1 MSQQVSIPEM
11 INQSKAVLTSP
22 NEITFERYERSGNL
36 THAAIYIGIAAV
48 IAGLLGLITP
58 PFGFGGLLS
67 GILGALANFF
77 IFTGL
82 VFYIGRS
89 QGGTGTFDEVA
100 YTFSLF
106 IAPLIVI
113 RAVVGLFAIIPIL
126 GPLFIFIVGLVL
138 LVAQV
143 YFAYIAVRSSMNL
156 VDQTK
161 SIITLGG
168 AFLGT
173 LLVYVIIAAIA
184 AAF

>member
-1 MSQQVSIPEM
+1 MAQQVSIPEM

-36 THAAIYIGIAAV
+36 TNAAIYIGIAAV
-48 IAGLLGLITP
+48 IAGILGLVTP
-58 PFGFGGLLS
+58 PFGFGGFLS
-67 GILGALANFF
+67 GILSALANFF

-113 RAVVGLFAIIPIL
+113 GAVVGLFAIIPIL
-126 GPLFIFIVGLVL
+126 GPLFIFIVGLL
-138 LVAQV
+138 LLAIQV

-173 LLVYVIIAAIA
+173 LLVYVIIGMIAAI
-184 AAF
+184 F